1 MTGNIIRI
9 FLGLDKIERLLR
21 NKITISS
28 VGLWPVLVIIYAA
41 GLGGR
46 GFIDAEQGSW
56 IPGRPYR
63 GMTASYK
70 PIYSVICMPGLVL
83 VQQQVYE
90 VMRSHFTIISG
101 LGPPSDSLEIV
112 TCAEQSFH
120 IISG

>member
-1 MTGNIIRI
+1 MMIGITGVSDSKED
-9 FLGLDKIERLLR
+9 GK
-21 NKITISS
+21 SS

-46 GFIDAEQGSW
+46 GFIEAEQGSW
-56 IPGRPYR
+56 IPGNTHR
-63 GMTASYK
+63 GEIASYK
-70 PIYSVICMPGLVL
+70 PIYSVICMHELVL
-83 VQQQVYE
+83 VQQQVHE